1 MQEHFDQP
9 PASPAFFSVSMP
21 GDKFVFREEN
31 LLLSLR
37 FSTLLKAVRES

>member
-1 MQEHFDQP
+1 
-9 PASPAFFSVSMP
+9 MP
-21 GDKFVFREEN
+21 GDKFVFREEH